1 MKGEPPPG
9 PAGSRTG
16 HPAPVIDAQR
26 VGPGAASVTGGF
38 TFTVIEAPPEPSD
51 RRRAPR
57 QRTRLRSGKIV
68 DLKGRFL
75 TECLWHDLSRRGG
88 RLRVPTGC
96 VLPDAIQVYDDQTG
110 ELYRAS
116 VLWQRERE
124 AGVALRPAADD
135 DRSRMVA
142 AELRRKYYA
151 VRD

>member
-1 MKGEPPPG
+1 MADADAGERRADPLPELERPDPERG
-9 PAGSRTG
+9 RGA
-16 HPAPVIDAQR
+16 AA
-26 VGPGAASVTGGF
+26 VGPGLWTAAG
-38 TFTVIEAPPEPSD
+38 
-51 RRRAPR
+51 
-57 QRTRLRSGKIV
+57 
-68 DLKGRFL
+68 
-75 TECLWHDLSRRGG
+75 
-88 RLRVPTGC
+88 
-96 VLPDAIQVYDDQTG
+96 PDERDDDQTG